1 MSSNTAIDDAE
12 LKSRLA
18 RFGILTP
25 ITNTTKKVLLKKL
38 HQLEMNTINN
48 QNNLKTTLCSNA
60 NDRELMVSIKKLK

>member
-1 MSSNTAIDDAE
+1 MSSNIAIDDAE

-38 HQLEMNTINN
+38 HYLEMNSVKNETNPGSS
-48 QNNLKTTLCSNA
+48 QCSSNA
-60 NDRELMVSIKKLK
+60 NELMVS